1 MKHRHKAGLAALAA
15 LAAGGLLWSRGGFD
29 RARVAV
35 NAPPGAPTATTA
47 STSTERPAHC
57 GLRAGANATWHL
69 ESRVEGAF
77 DPPRLLA
84 QFAPGQAAGGVA
96 LTASPPQRVD
106 ARETWALDAHVLSVT
121 PGEDALLAARL
132 RPLET
137 ADAPPAG
144 AEAPFLLRLGRH
156 CDVAAFARTAD
167 AAPGVAEAQ
176 QSRVV
181 ELQFF
186 AAAQDATQ
194 RGFDSRGVYDAAW
207 RRRADASLEGTATR
221 YLRPHG
227 RDRSLATTTDAIVE
241 HVTEVETGG
250 GAWFSHLQRR
260 SLVRTLVGP
269 TLEVGRLSVRLEARA
284 QPAADWSPTL
294 DPNAAG
300 WRWGWLFGRA
310 TPEADTLDAAT
321 RARLSALSLDAAL
334 AEYLK
339 MLAPGAANPA
349 QWTRFLRDW
358 LRLHPDQLGA
368 LLARLRDP
376 GLLKIPGAR
385 SGAFHAL
392 ATADLPEIRDA
403 LFALM
408 SDPNAPMDLRQEAMR
423 ALAKAGLP
431 PPGYIDAV
439 VKMADSGPDAY
450 ARGDALLTLG
460 FAADQLADVDPAS
473 AAAAESA
480 LLAAMNA
487 TGDADRVRSAIVG
500 AGNTGSVAF
509 VEPLKQALESD
520 EALTRALAA
529 RALGR
534 MPSDTAAAWLA
545 QRLGVEDDR
554 TVRRALAEASV
565 HSAGVRNAPVA
576 PGAVQAVRG
585 MLAPGAAEEDFRVAL
600 AVLDAAAR
608 GGDADARSQLL
619 DAYAQ
624 EKRREQPD
632 AKRLVAL
639 GAFVDTPWRRVDP

>member
-1 MKHRHKAGLAALAA
+1 M
-15 LAAGGLLWSRGGFD
+15 
-29 RARVAV
+29 
-35 NAPPGAPTATTA
+35 P
-47 STSTERPAHC
+47 
-57 GLRAGANATWHL
+57 
-69 ESRVEGAF
+69 
-77 DPPRLLA
+77 
-84 QFAPGQAAGGVA
+84 
-96 LTASPPQRVD
+96 
-106 ARETWALDAHVLSVT
+106 
-121 PGEDALLAARL
+121 
-132 RPLET
+132 
-137 ADAPPAG
+137 PPAG

-423 ALAKAGLP
+423 ALAKGGAPTAGLHRRRREDGRLRARRLRP
-431 PPGYIDAV
+431 RRRAADAGV
-439 VKMADSGPDAY
+439 RRRS
-450 ARGDALLTLG
+450 ARGRRPGLG
-460 FAADQLADVDPAS
+460 RRR
-473 AAAAESA
+473 
-480 LLAAMNA
+480 
-487 TGDADRVRSAIVG
+487 GVG
-500 AGNTGSVAF
+500 APGR
-509 VEPLKQALESD
+509 D
-520 EALTRALAA
+520 ERHRRRRPRALCH
-529 RALGR
+529 RRRRQHGLR
-534 MPSDTAAAWLA
+534 
-545 QRLGVEDDR
+545 RLRG
-554 TVRRALAEASV
+554 AAEAS
-565 HSAGVRNAPVA
+565 AG
-576 PGAVQAVRG
+576 
-585 MLAPGAAEEDFRVAL
+585 E
-600 AVLDAAAR
+600 
-608 GGDADARSQLL
+608 
-619 DAYAQ
+619 
-624 EKRREQPD
+624 
-632 AKRLVAL
+632 
-639 GAFVDTPWRRVDP
+639 